1 MVKKYPYLR
10 DIDFLNQIYRQHNR
24 NIYTK
29 ITILDW
35 NERPLQEV
43 QGKIISA
50 SMSVNGDS
58 AVRRTANLS
67 VKVLDANELYSN
79 IDSMFSIN
87 KKIYVETGIS
97 NSFAHLNK
105 WKDYPI
111 IWFPFGVMLITN
123 YSLTHDLSGVT
134 VSLNLSDKM
143 SLLNGDAGGVI
154 PASTNF
160 ESVDTIG
167 TDGDMTIEY
176 IKIRQII
183 QELVNHFGQE
193 DLNKILVNDV
203 PEKIKQVMKWA
214 GTNPLYLYSSVQN
227 RRQAFYTT
235 IDGTQS
241 GYTKRMISNGY
252 DAGYTY
258 TDFTYPGELAAG
270 AGDTVCTVLD
280 RIKETLGNYEY
291 FYDVFGNFVF
301 QEIKNYVNTTEWR
314 TMYNNIIDPEAEGDY
329 LPYAYNTRLN
339 SNLYSIKPDV
349 IVSASNSPQFNMIK
363 NDFIV
368 WGVRESG
375 TGIKLPVR
383 YHLAIDNRPDTSEE
397 LVVDIPI
404 CFDIDMYDKVKK
416 CHYIETCLE
425 PSTTNPGTF
434 RGRYSSYETLVQ
446 YVPQGMVG
454 KYYPVKNG
462 DKTDVYTWV
471 TDVSAYQ
478 TMLTNYKTTET
489 GEDLL
494 DIKEE
499 DLVAQPGYVRLPY
512 AKYYGTRQFTIPAN
526 GDWRDRLYFDGIIAS
541 KMGLDT
547 NYYFQELVSEW
558 PKLYDVENHEYY
570 PNVAKFPT
578 DLDYWLD
585 IIDNNAIL
593 NEFAVDNIGRR
604 SYAKTE
610 TNCNCV
616 FEPDIPDVVMVCTE
630 NGSVDPI
637 SKMDIEQLQEQGLAY
652 TQVKEAVYDSLITGG
667 SFNSCYENVRQLL
680 DEYTSYNENVSLT
693 CLPMYHLEPN
703 TRVFLD
709 DQEAGIYGEF
719 LINSISYDLGSGG
732 TMTINAKKIID
743 KM

>member
-1 MVKKYPYLR
+1 MVKSYPYLR
-10 DIDFLNQIYRQHNR
+10 DIDFLNEIYRQHNR
-24 NIYTK
+24 SVYTK
-29 ITILDW
+29 MTVLDW
-35 NERPLQEV
+35 QERPIQEV

-58 AVRRTANLS
+58 SVRRTANLT
-67 VKVLDANELYSN
+67 VKVLNSDELYNN
-79 IDSMFSIN
+79 IDSIFSIN
-87 KKIYVETGIS
+87 KKIYIETGIS
-97 NSFAHLNK
+97 NGFRHLNK

-111 IWFPFGVMLITN
+111 IWFPFGVMIITN

-134 VSLNLSDKM
+134 VNLNLSDKM
-143 SLLNGDAGGVI
+143 SLLNGDAGGTI

-176 IKIRQII
+176 IKIREII

-203 PEKIKQVMKWA
+203 PEKIKQVMKWI
-214 GTNPLYLYSSVQN
+214 GTNPLYLYSADRN
-227 RRQAFYTT
+227 RNEVFYTT
-235 IDGTQS
+235 IAGTQT
-241 GYTKRMISNGY
+241 GFTRRLISNGY

-280 RIKETLGNYEY
+280 KIKETLGNYEY

-314 TMYNNIIDPEAEGDY
+314 TMYNNIINGEDDY

-349 IVSASNSPQFNMIK
+349 IVSVSNSPQFNMIK

-368 WGVRESG
+368 WGVRETG
-375 TGIKLPVR
+375 TGVKLPCR
-383 YHLAIDNRPDTSEE
+383 YHLAIDSRPDTSEA
-397 LVVDIPI
+397 LVVPIPI
-404 CFDIDMYDKVKK
+404 CFDTDMYDKIRK
-416 CHYIETCLE
+416 CHYLETCLE
-425 PSTTNPGTF
+425 SDGEGGT
-434 RGRYSSYETLVQ
+434 RGRYSSYAALVGC
-446 YVPQGMVG
+446 VPQGMVG

-462 DKTDVYTWV
+462 NKTDVYTWV

-478 TMLTNYKTTET
+478 TMLSNYKTTET
-489 GEDLL
+489 GEET
-494 DIKEE
+494 EE
-499 DLVAQPGYVRLPY
+499 LEESLVAQPGYVFLPY
-512 AKYYGTRQFTIPAN
+512 ATYYGTRQFTVRAG
-526 GDWRDRLYFDGIIAS
+526 GDWRNRLYFEGIIAS
-541 KMGLDT
+541 KNGLDT
-547 NYYFQELVSEW
+547 NYYFQELVTEW
-558 PKLYDVENHEYY
+558 PKLYDVENQEYY
-570 PNVAKFPT
+570 PDVTNFPT

-593 NEFAVDNIGRR
+593 NEFCVDNIGRR

-616 FEPDIPDVVMVCTE
+616 FEPDIPDVVMICTE
-630 NGSVDPI
+630 TSDVDPV
-637 SKMDIEQLQEQGLAY
+637 SKMTIQELQEQGLAY
-652 TQVKEAVYDSLITGG
+652 TQIKEAVYDSLTPGG

-703 TRVFLD
+703 TRVFLED
-709 DQEAGIYGEF
+709 EDAGVYGEY
-719 LINSISYDLGSGG
+719 LINSISFDLGSGG